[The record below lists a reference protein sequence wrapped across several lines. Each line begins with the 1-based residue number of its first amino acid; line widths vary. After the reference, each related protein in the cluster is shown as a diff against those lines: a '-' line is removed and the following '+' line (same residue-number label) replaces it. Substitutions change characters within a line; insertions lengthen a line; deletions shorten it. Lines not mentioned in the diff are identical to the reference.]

1 MKHLTADEIID
12 FVTMESITQASIERA
27 ARVNC
32 HIMQCDE
39 CRKKVEAFQAVNDG
53 LMGTRLSSK
62 DKQEDEI
69 RKEEIKKEIELI

>member
-12 FVTMESITQASIERA
+12 FVTMESITQASIEHA

-53 LMGTRLSSK
+53 LTGTRLSSK
-62 DKQEDEI
+62 DIYESEFRKDETE
-69 RKEEIKKEIELI
+69 KGVELI